1 MANDEENQ
9 DSPQETKESPPEKLE
24 LLPDLNSDE
33 MKNIYFFYG
42 AIYFLVN
49 YYFYSTGQY
58 WFMIFFNA
66 GLFLYYVRNKE
77 VGMVMDSK
85 ATFQELEEQM
95 KELIGDHWGV
105 DNFLYVDPWCIN
117 FFTSCIIY
125 RNTDPKGFNQ
135 CLLRVNTFL
144 RYVEMAKTGA
154 DIEKMGLLR
163 KEAMNC
169 FHTILYSQIN
179 RFEVERHN
187 YLRYLL
193 EERLNKLFVDTMN
206 RTSHGT
212 PLNEFGY
219 NKYFN
224 SHYDI
229 Y

>member
-1 MANDEENQ
+1 MPETEEAA
-9 DSPQETKESPPEKLE
+9 PVAEPTIEPMTRK
-24 LLPDLNSDE
+24 LLPDLDSPE
-33 MKNIYFFYG
+33 LRNIYFFYG
-42 AIYFLVN
+42 IAYFMVN

-58 WFMIFFNA
+58 WFMAFFNL
-66 GLFLYYVRNKE
+66 GLFLYYTRHKE
-77 VGMVMDSK
+77 SELLDDKDVVFKD
-85 ATFQELEEQM
+85 LEEQM

-105 DNFLYVDPWCIN
+105 DNFLYVDPWCIQ
-117 FFTSCIIY
+117 FFTQCLIY
-125 RNTDPKGFNQ
+125 RNTDPKSFNQ

-144 RYVEMAKTGA
+144 RYVEKAQTGA

-169 FHTILYSQIN
+169 FHTIVYSQIN

-187 YLRYLL
+187 YLRYIL

-219 NKYFN
+219 NKDFN
-224 SHYDI
+224 KYYDV